1 MLILAIT
8 QLLHVATEVVVLAQG
23 LGGPRQDR
31 RMLGHGITALLMS
44 GKWIL
49 LKAQVKPW
57 LA

>member
-1 MLILAIT
+1 M
-8 QLLHVATEVVVLAQG
+8 VVLAQG

-31 RMLGHGITALLMS
+31 MRLGHGITALLMPD
-44 GKWIL
+44 KWIF